1 MGGEEIGFQPAKRP
15 RPHYGGSRMA
25 DILTIIAAVEWIVLG
40 ILTFWKLKGW
50 NKKMDELYENM
61 KKWAVDE

>member
-1 MGGEEIGFQPAKRP
+1 
-15 RPHYGGSRMA
+15 MA
-25 DILTIIAAVEWIVLG
+25 DILTIIAAVEWIVVG
-40 ILTFWKLKGW
+40 ILAFWKLKGW

>member
-1 MGGEEIGFQPAKRP
+1 MG
-15 RPHYGGSRMA
+15 

-50 NKKMDELYENM
+50 NKKMDELYVNM

>member
-1 MGGEEIGFQPAKRP
+1 
-15 RPHYGGSRMA
+15 MA
-25 DILTIIAAVEWIVLG
+25 DILTIIAAVEGIVLG

-50 NKKMDELYENM
+50 NKKMDELYVNM

>member
-1 MGGEEIGFQPAKRP
+1 
-15 RPHYGGSRMA
+15 MA

-50 NKKMDELYENM
+50 NEKMDELYVNM